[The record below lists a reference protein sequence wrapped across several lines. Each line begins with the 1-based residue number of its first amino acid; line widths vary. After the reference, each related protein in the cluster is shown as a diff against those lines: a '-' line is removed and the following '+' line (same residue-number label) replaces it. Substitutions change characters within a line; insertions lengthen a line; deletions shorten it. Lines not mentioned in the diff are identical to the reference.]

1 MEEVITLNSNDALLH
16 EWEKEKFTAYEA
28 YCATMDAEKE
38 VLVRGI
44 EKGIE
49 EIKKIEEKLNK
60 D

>member
-1 MEEVITLNSNDALLH
+1 MNSNDALLH